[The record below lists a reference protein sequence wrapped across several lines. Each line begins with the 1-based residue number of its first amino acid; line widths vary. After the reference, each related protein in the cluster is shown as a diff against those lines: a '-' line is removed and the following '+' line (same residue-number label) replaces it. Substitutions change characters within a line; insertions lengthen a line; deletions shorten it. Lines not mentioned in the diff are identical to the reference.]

1 MPGNLPT
8 TNLLS
13 LFRDRLTLVA
23 VLLCLLMACVLLLLA
38 AALSFGWDYAPII
51 VLIWFGL
58 ALPLVVG
65 MVIGKAVGRGWHEQ
79 V

>member
-1 MPGNLPT
+1 
-8 TNLLS
+8 
-13 LFRDRLTLVA
+13 
-23 VLLCLLMACVLLLLA
+23 MACVLLLLA

-51 VLIWFGL
+51 VLIGLGL
-58 ALPLVVG
+58 ALPLG

>member
-1 MPGNLPT
+1 MPGNLPI
-8 TNLLS
+8 TNLLC
-13 LFRDRLTLVA
+13 LFRDRLMLIA

-51 VLIWFGL
+51 VLIWLGL
-58 ALPLVVG
+58 ALSLG

>member
-51 VLIWFGL
+51 VLIWLGL
-58 ALPLVVG
+58 ALPLG